1 MRFGNP
7 ARDRQSESCAAG
19 GVARRVEPHEAL
31 EDALALRDVN
41 AAPRI
46 GHRDG
51 RASVDNAQRQMDTA
65 RLGRVFDR
73 ILQEVQ
79 RELADERFINV
90 GHDAERNGRVQRDA
104 FEVREHTPGDRAF
117 VEHLVEETLLQ
128 AQAVTAGVGAREH
141 EHVVDHARQPTGLR
155 RDNVQRVA
163 VFVFVAMRPGQR
175 DLSSR
180 PRGTHRRSEFV
191 RRVGHEL
198 ALDRHAVSDAIE
210 EPIERAAQL
219 SDFVVHV
226 AAGQTRVE

>member
-46 GHRDG
+46 GNRDC

-73 ILQEVQ
+73 ILQQVE

-90 GHDAERNGRVQRDA
+90 CHDAERDGRIQRDA
-104 FEVREHTPGDRAF
+104 FEVREHTPSDRAF

-128 AQAVTAGVGAREH
+128 AQAVTAGVGACEH
-141 EHVVDHARQPTGLR
+141 EHVVDHSCQPAGLR
-155 RDNVQRVA
+155 RDDVERITI
-163 VFVFVAMRPGQR
+163 FVFVAMRPGER

-180 PRGTHRRSEFV
+180 PRGAHRRTELV

-198 ALDRHAVSDAIE
+198 ALDRHAISDA
-210 EPIERAAQL
+210 
-219 SDFVVHV
+219 
-226 AAGQTRVE
+226 VE